1 MNLKKSNKWIFLGLF
16 VLNITLLRAQD
27 AHFLNVD
34 DLFKQG
40 IENSLK
46 LKSDKINETIAT
58 QEINVAKTGML
69 PDISVDLTD
78 GYLGKVTVFTD
89 GLTKPV
95 YPYMPNWSQNYIVGL
110 SQPIYTGGKIKR
122 NIEKAALQKE
132 LAQLTSNKDKSE
144 LKLVL
149 MSKYLELFRLY
160 KQKDVMNRNI
170 EDAKQ
175 RLHDIQEMKKQGMIT
190 GNDLIRSELLLNNL
204 NLMLREVEDN
214 ILINS
219 QQLDVALGLNED
231 WILIPDQQLL
241 EQKLPMASIETYIEQ
256 AYQQL
261 PELKVANSEI
271 KQAKKKEEI
280 TRADYLP
287 SLFLQAGSSLERPII
302 NISPVEDMFLNGWSV
317 SLKLSYKLSSLYKN
331 PNKISISKQSVD
343 FQKVQKEQQEQNIR
357 TNIKSVFIKH
367 QEALDKVDVLTLS
380 VKQANENYRI
390 VYNKYKNSM
399 AILTDLLDASG
410 VKLDAEMQLTTAKA
424 NVVYTYYQLL
434 RMSGNL

>member
-1 MNLKKSNKWIFLGLF
+1 MNLKKSNRWIFFGLF

-27 AHFLNVD
+27 AHFLSVD

-40 IENSLK
+40 VENSLK

-69 PDISVDLTD
+69 PDIFVDLAD

-89 GLTKPV
+89 GLTKPM
-95 YPYMPNWSQNYIVGL
+95 YPYMPNWSQNYVVEL
-110 SQPIYTGGKIKR
+110 AQPIYMGGKIKR

-132 LAQLTSNKDKSE
+132 LVQLTSLKDMAE
-144 LKLVL
+144 VKLAL

-160 KQKDVMNRNI
+160 KQKDVMNRHI
-170 EDAKQ
+170 EDARQ
-175 RLHDIQEMKKQGMIT
+175 RLHDIQGMKKQGMIT
-190 GNDLIRSELLLNNL
+190 ENDLIRSELLLNNL

-214 ILINS
+214 IRINS

-231 WILIPDQQLL
+231 WILTPDQELL
-241 EQKLPMASIETYIEQ
+241 EQKLTPALVETYIEQ
-256 AYQQL
+256 SYQQL
-261 PELKVANSEI
+261 PELQLTKNEI
-271 KQAKKKEEI
+271 KLAEKKKEI
-280 TRADYLP
+280 TYAEYLP
-287 SLFLQAGSSLERPII
+287 SIFLQAGNSLARPIT

-317 SLKLSYKLSSLYKN
+317 TLKLSYKLSNLYKN
-331 PNKISISKQSVD
+331 PDKVGISKQAIA
-343 FQKVQKEQQEQNIR
+343 FQQVQKEQEKQNIR
-357 TNIKSVFIKH
+357 TNIKSVYIKH
-367 QEALDKVDVLTLS
+367 QEALDKIDVLTLS

-399 AILTDLLDASG
+399 AIMTDLLDASG

-424 NVVYTYYQLL
+424 SVVYTYYQLL

>member
-1 MNLKKSNKWIFLGLF
+1 MNLKKSNRWIFLGLF

-46 LKSDKINETIAT
+46 LKSDKISETIAT

-69 PDISVDLTD
+69 PDISVDFID

-110 SQPIYTGGKIKR
+110 SQTIYTGGKIKR

-132 LAQLTSNKDKSE
+132 LAQLTSNKDMAE
-144 LKLVL
+144 VKLVL

-175 RLHDIQEMKKQGMIT
+175 RLHDIQGMKKQGMIT
-190 GNDLIRSELLLNNL
+190 ENDLIRSELLLNNL

-231 WILIPDQQLL
+231 WILTPDQQLL
-241 EQKLPMASIETYIEQ
+241 EQKLPMASVETYIEQ

-287 SLFLQAGSSLERPII
+287 SLFLQAGNSLERPII

-343 FQKVQKEQQEQNIR
+343 LQEVQKEQQEQNIR
-357 TNIKSVFIKH
+357 TNIKSIFIKH

-424 NVVYTYYQLL
+424 NVVFTYYQLL

>member
-1 MNLKKSNKWIFLGLF
+1 MNLKKLNKCLFLVVF
-16 VLNITLLRAQD
+16 IVHVTLLRSQD
-27 AHFLNVD
+27 THFLGVD

-46 LKSDKINETIAT
+46 LKADKINETIAT

-69 PDISVDLTD
+69 PDISVDLAD

-95 YPYMPNWSQNYIVGL
+95 HPYMPNWSQNYMVGL
-110 SQPIYTGGKIKR
+110 SQPIYTGGKIRR

-149 MSKYLELFRLY
+149 ISKYLELFRLY
-160 KQKDVMNRNI
+160 KQKDVMNQNI

-175 RLHDIQEMKKQGMIT
+175 RLHVIQGMKKQRMIT
-190 GNDLIRSELLLNNL
+190 ENDLIRSELLLNNL

-231 WILIPDQQLL
+231 WILTPDQQLL
-241 EQKLPMASIETYIEQ
+241 EQKLPMASIETYIKQ
-256 AYQQL
+256 GYQQL
-261 PELKVANSEI
+261 PELQVANSEI
-271 KQAKKKEEI
+271 KLAKKKEEI

-287 SLFLQAGSSLERPII
+287 SLFLQAGNSLERPIT
-302 NISPVEDMFLNGWSV
+302 NVSPVEDMFLNGWSV
-317 SLKLSYKLSSLYKN
+317 TLKLSYKLSSLYKN
-331 PNKISISKQSVD
+331 PNKTSISKQAIA
-343 FQKVQKEQQEQNIR
+343 FQQVQQEQQEQNIR
-357 TNIKSVFIKH
+357 TNIKSIFIKH

-434 RMSGNL
+434 RTSGNL